1 MRNRLREFLIAS
13 SRQSRS
19 EMRNNMIKNE
29 SKNPSKE
36 YSVGGYTFKT
46 KEGAQAAKDELA
58 AIKYMS
64 SKTDSTNA
72 KQVYIL
78 YHDIIDKKLF
88 NTLIGMNYLKELQ
101 QFLYLSPDVPNE
113 KIRPIPINNETKEM
127 MEGRREL
134 TEHKSEIRKL
144 TKERNHYKDN
154 FVISVIVNVVLVVVI
169 AAMIYIT
176 LHSSNANVINYEV
189 NLQDK
194 YASWQEELQSQEE
207 SLNARERALN
217 QQK

>member
-1 MRNRLREFLIAS
+1 MGCDVDLPS
-13 SRQSRS
+13 SAA
-19 EMRNNMIKNE
+19 EMGRGLWERAKKGVEWVKSGAE
-29 SKNPSKE
+29 STGTSGIGQTLWE
-36 YSVGGYTFKT
+36 KT

-207 SLNARERALN
+207 SLNA
-217 QQK
+217 